1 MRIALIG
8 SNGQLG
14 SDLQRVLQGDV
25 ACLTHKDI
33 EITSDESINHALQ
46 AITPD
51 VVINTAAYNLVDLA
65 EDEPEAAFRVNALG
79 PRLLAKWCQQHQVK
93 LVHFSTDYV
102 FGQNAEQRDPLSETD
117 LPGPVSSY
125 GLSKLAGEHFAS
137 MECENS
143 VIIRTCGLYGQVT
156 HGKGNFVQTML
167 RLGRDRD
174 ELKVVNDQTCTP
186 TSTADLALA
195 TSKLLESKQ
204 IGLFH
209 VTNSG
214 QTTWCEFAQ
223 EIFRIA
229 GLNVHVTPISSV
241 EFGAK
246 ARRPA
251 YSVLN
256 CTKLEEATSWKMP
269 AWQDALATYLAND

>member
-14 SDLQRVLQGDV
+14 SDLQCVLQGEV
-25 ACLTHKDI
+25 TCLTHQNI
-33 EITSDESINHALQ
+33 EITSADSIDRALQ
-46 AITPD
+46 ATAPD

-65 EDEPEAAFRVNALG
+65 EDEPEVAFRINTLA
-79 PRLLAKWCQQHQVK
+79 PRLLAKWCQQHQAK

-102 FGQNAEQRDPLSETD
+102 FGLDPKRRDPLSEAD

-125 GLSKLAGEHFAS
+125 GLSKLAGEHFVS
-137 MECENS
+137 MECANS
-143 VIIRTCGLYGQVT
+143 LIIRTCGLYGQVA

-167 RLGRDRD
+167 RLGRERD

-186 TSTADLALA
+186 TATADLAQA
-195 TSKLLESKQ
+195 TCKLLESNQ
-204 IGLFH
+204 TGLFH
-209 VTNSG
+209 VTNRG
-214 QTTWCEFAQ
+214 ETTWCEFAQ

-229 GLNVHVTPISSV
+229 GLDVRVLPISSA

-256 CTKLEEATSWKMP
+256 CTKLEQATAWNMP
-269 AWQDALATYLAND
+269 AWQDALGTYLTD